1 MAKKEFDITNIK
13 KELDKYKLSQEEKKI
28 IELINQIIEVRK
40 EKKITQ
46 QQLADK
52 CNIPRSTVARAE
64 ACITTPSLPILF
76 KILSALDLKIKI
88 ERLDNI

>member
-1 MAKKEFDITNIK
+1 MAKKEFDITNIT

-52 CNIPRSTVARAE
+52 CNIPRSTIAREE